1 MIERRDEVKRAGGYR
16 RLWVFDFDGT
26 LSPLVPDRSA
36 ARLHPA
42 CRALLKDLAADSGN
56 QVAVLSSRSLED
68 LASRVPVQGLIL
80 GGGSGLEWRLPG
92 GHRIIPGEE
101 AERRLEKARK
111 AVSPALAR
119 ISAFPGV
126 ELEDK
131 RWSAA
136 VHFRRVLPEALSM
149 LVPLIR
155 ELEDHPGIRVFEGPS
170 VAEVQFL
177 PSVNKS
183 FGIRRLCRILKFDP
197 SVARILYAGDDE
209 NDAMAMKWVI
219 SRKGTAIAVGSRI
232 RVPGVLIVD
241 GPVDL
246 ARAVRTLSGP
256 AGQGRAAM
264 ERGSMDR

>member
-1 MIERRDEVKRAGGYR
+1 MIAGRDEVKHTGGYR
-16 RLWVFDFDGT
+16 SLWVFDFDGT
-26 LSPLVPDRSA
+26 LSPVVPNRNA

-42 CRALLKDLAADSGN
+42 SRSLLKELAADPWN
-56 QVAVLSSRSLED
+56 HVAVLSSRSLED
-68 LASRVPVQGLIL
+68 LASRVPVPGLFL
-80 GGGSGLEWRLPG
+80 GGGSGLEWRLPT
-92 GHRIIPGEE
+92 GHRISPGDV
-101 AERRLEKARK
+101 AERKLEEARK

-149 LVPLIR
+149 LYPLIR
-155 ELEDHPGIRVFEGPS
+155 ELKDHPGIRVFEGPS
-170 VAEVQFL
+170 VAEVQFF

-183 FGIRRLCRILKFDP
+183 FGIRRLCRILKFYP
-197 SVARILYAGDDE
+197 SSGRILYAGDDE
-209 NDAMAMKWVI
+209 NDAMGMKWVI
-219 SRKGTAIAVGSRI
+219 SRKGTAISVGSRI

-241 GPVDL
+241 GPADL

-264 ERGSMDR
+264 ERGSMDI

>member
-68 LASRVPVQGLIL
+68 LASRIPVQGLIL

-101 AERRLEKARK
+101 AERRLEEARK

-136 VHFRRVLPEALSM
+136 VHFRRVLPEARSM
-149 LVPLIR
+149 LYPLIR
-155 ELEDHPGIRVFEGPS
+155 DLEEHPGIRVFEGPA
-170 VAEVQFL
+170 VAEVQFF

-219 SRKGTAIAVGSRI
+219 SRKGTAIAVGGRV
-232 RVPGVLIVD
+232 RVPGVRTAD
-241 GPVDL
+241 GPASL
-246 ARAVRTLSGP
+246 ARAVRALTDACGT
-256 AGQGRAAM
+256 
-264 ERGSMDR
+264 DRPGAIRREMR